1 MGGEEYLVLGN
12 KCLKFVEELN
22 KKKDLSLVFQK
33 IYFFRRF
40 INSDSFFIIEPAD
53 RCNSHWLF
61 DLEKK
66 RRYNPVFAKL
76 KQFFSRKGILQ

>member
-1 MGGEEYLVLGN
+1 MLTWLVMGGEEYLVLGN

-22 KKKDLSLVFQK
+22 KKKDLSLVF
-33 IYFFRRF
+33 RRF

-66 RRYNPVFAKL
+66 DDI
-76 KQFFSRKGILQ
+76 ILYLQS